1 MNIKYKILAIIYK
14 KKNKTTKFLALRN
27 NPSNKI
33 HSDNYYVVTGDVKKD
48 ENYEDALRRE
58 INEETGIENIIK
70 LEHLK
75 EVYEYKCK
83 GKGNYL
89 CKEHAYLVEVDD
101 EVKHLSAE
109 HTDFKWL
116 NKNNFIKT
124 IQWDGDKNDLIEI
137 LNHIVFY
144 TVSNGTGL

>member
-14 KKNKTTKFLALRN
+14 KKNKRTKFLALRN
-27 NPSNKI
+27 NSSNKT
-33 HSDNYYVVTGDVKKD
+33 HGGDYYYVVTGDVKKD
-48 ENYEDALRRE
+48 ENYEDALKRE

-70 LEHLK
+70 LKHLK

-101 EVKHLSAE
+101 EVKHLSVE

-116 NKNNFIKT
+116 NKNNFTKI
-124 IQWDGDKNDLIEI
+124 IQWGSDKNDLIKI
-137 LNHIVFY
+137 LDLV
-144 TVSNGTGL
+144 

>member
-1 MNIKYKILAIIYK
+1 MNIKYKILAIIYQ
-14 KKNKTTKFLALRN
+14 KKNKRTKFLALRN

-33 HSDNYYVVTGDVKKD
+33 PGGDYYYIVTGGVKKD

-58 INEETGIENIIK
+58 INDETGIENIIK

-83 GKGNYL
+83 GEGNYL
-89 CKEHAYLVEVDD
+89 CKEHAYLVEVND
-101 EVKHLSAE
+101 EVKRLSVK

-116 NKNNFIKT
+116 NKNNFTKT
-124 IQWDGDKNDLIEI
+124 IQWDGDKNDLTEI
-137 LNHIVFY
+137 LNSI
-144 TVSNGTGL
+144 